1 MDNNLLPFSEKYR
14 PKEISDLVLDDV
26 ILSILNDIIE
36 KKDIPNIILTGTSG
50 VGKTSTINVIAES
63 IYKKYKN
70 DMTIE
75 LNASDE
81 RGIKSVNEIIK
92 NFCKKSVDFKNSLL
106 THKLIILDEADNIT
120 PKAQRLINLT
130 MEKYPNTRFAFTC
143 NDSSKIIEA
152 IQSRCVVLR
161 FPKPPMN
168 KYIEKIKKICN
179 KEKIKYDEKALE
191 YLYEKNQ
198 RDLRQTI
205 NMVELISNAVEYIN
219 IENINIVCNIPSQD
233 NFIVLYD
240 AILEKDIKKIL
251 LTINKFRND
260 GYFSLD
266 ILLYF
271 IQFIKNYDSETIN
284 EDIKNNF
291 ISILSEKAFIMSK
304 SSGNYIDLSGAFLS
318 LL

>member
-14 PKEISDLVLDDV
+14 PRVVDDLVLDDV
-26 ILSILNDIIE
+26 IMSILRDIIE

-50 VGKTSTINVIAES
+50 IGKTSTINIIASS
-63 IYKKYKN
+63 IYKKYIN

-92 NFCKKSVDFKNSLL
+92 NFCKKKVDFENSSL

-152 IQSRCVVLR
+152 IQSRCVILR
-161 FPKPPMN
+161 FPKPPLI
-168 KYIEKIKKICN
+168 KYLQ
-179 KEKIKYDEKALE
+179 KIKYICNLENINYDINALE
-191 YLYEKNQ
+191 YLYDKNN

-205 NMVELISNAVEYIN
+205 NMLELINNAVDYVN
-219 IENINIVCNIPSQD
+219 IPNINVVCNIPSQD
-233 NFIVLYD
+233 NFIILYNSIIHKNIKN
-240 AILEKDIKKIL
+240 ILI
-251 LTINKFRND
+251 TINKFKND

-271 IQFIKNYDSETIN
+271 IQFIKNYDSDDIN

-291 ISILSEKAFIMSK
+291 IAILSDKAFSMSK
-304 SSGNYIDLSGAFLS
+304 SSGNYIDLSSAFLS

>member
-219 IENINIVCNIPSQD
+219 I
-233 NFIVLYD
+233 
-240 AILEKDIKKIL
+240 
-251 LTINKFRND
+251 
-260 GYFSLD
+260 
-266 ILLYF
+266 
-271 IQFIKNYDSETIN
+271 
-284 EDIKNNF
+284 
-291 ISILSEKAFIMSK
+291 
-304 SSGNYIDLSGAFLS
+304 
-318 LL
+318 